1 MAAGL
6 ILFILTL
13 VVNFTADI
21 LVRRFGGK
29 GK

>member
-13 VVNFTADI
+13 FVNAIADV
-21 LVRRFGGK
+21 LVSKFGGK